1 MCRKGKRGF
10 NNIVTPTEE
19 ATARKNSDTRVLT
32 GFITGLIIFA
42 SIYIGGYVFA
52 LVVGIFVFFALK
64 EYVKILQCKGF
75 QPSFRISFFIAFLL
89 FLVSVAHRNDL
100 FPLII
105 FFGVTLSF
113 CAVLFKLRQPYIANV
128 ATTVFGFILCWLP
141 THVYLIRGLGSPG
154 KGFLTLCNHNEGLGF
169 LVMMFFTILA
179 TDICAFFVGRK
190 FGKHKL
196 SPEVSPKK
204 TVEGAVGGSVAAI
217 LIAMFFGYVLGMT
230 LWQSVL
236 GGVLITFFAQIGD
249 LSESL
254 IKRDAGVK
262 DSGNSLPGHG
272 GYLDRADSYIL
283 SAPVAYYF
291 FKCIVM
297 GDWTFLD
304 TIQKALSNVG
314 FM

>member
-1 MCRKGKRGF
+1 M
-10 NNIVTPTEE
+10 TPTEE
-19 ATARKNSDTRVLT
+19 AAAKKNSDTRALT
-32 GFITGLIIFA
+32 GLITGLIIFA
-42 SIYIGGYVFA
+42 SIYIGGFVFA
-52 LVVGIFVFFALK
+52 AVVGIFVFFALK
-64 EYVKILQCKGF
+64 EYVNILRCKGF
-75 QPSFRISFFIAFLL
+75 QPSLRISLFVAFLL
-89 FLVSVAHRNDL
+89 FLISVAHRNEL
-100 FPLII
+100 FPLVL
-105 FFGVTLSF
+105 FLGVTLSF

-169 LVMMFFTILA
+169 LIMMFFTILA

-204 TVEGAVGGSVAAI
+204 TIEGSIGGSVAAI
-217 LIAMFFGYVLGMT
+217 LVAMLFGSAFGMP
-230 LWQSVL
+230 LWQSIL

-254 IKRDAGVK
+254 LKRDAGVK

-272 GYLDRADSYIL
+272 GFLDRADSYIL

-291 FKCIVM
+291 FKFVVM
-297 GDWTFLD
+297 GNWTLLD
-304 TIQKALSNVG
+304 CIQKAFSNVG
-314 FM
+314 LM

>member
-19 ATARKNSDTRVLT
+19 ATAKKNSDTRALT
-32 GFITGLIIFA
+32 GLITGLIIFA
-42 SIYIGGYVFA
+42 SIYIGGFVFA
-52 LVVGIFVFFALK
+52 AVVGIFVFFALK

-75 QPSFRISFFIAFLL
+75 QPSFRISLFVAFLL
-89 FLVSVAHRNDL
+89 FLSSVAHRNDL
-100 FPLII
+100 FPLVII
-105 FFGVTLSF
+105 LGVILSF

-141 THVYLIRGLGSPG
+141 THVYLVRGLGAPG
-154 KGFLTLCNHNEGLGF
+154 KGFLTLCNHNAGLGY
-169 LVMMFFTILA
+169 LIMMFFTVLA

-190 FGKHKL
+190 FGKHQL

-204 TVEGAVGGSVAAI
+204 SIEGAIGGSVAAI
-217 LIAMFFGYVLGMT
+217 IIAVFFGYVLEIP
-230 LWQSVL
+230 LWKSFL

-254 IKRDAGVK
+254 LKRDAGVK
-262 DSGNSLPGHG
+262 ESGNSLPGHG
-272 GYLDRADSYIL
+272 GFLDRADSYIL

-297 GDWTFLD
+297 GDWTFFD
-304 TIQKALSNVG
+304 SIQRALANVG
-314 FM
+314 LM

>member
-19 ATARKNSDTRVLT
+19 AAAKKNSDTRALT
-32 GFITGLIIFA
+32 GLITGLIIFA
-42 SIYIGGYVFA
+42 SIYIGGFVFA
-52 LVVGIFVFFALK
+52 AVVGIFVFFALK
-64 EYVKILQCKGF
+64 EYVNILRCKGF
-75 QPSFRISFFIAFLL
+75 QPSFRISLFVSFLL
-89 FLVSVAHRNDL
+89 FLISVAHKNEL
-100 FPLII
+100 FPLVL
-105 FFGVTLSF
+105 FLGVTLSF

-169 LVMMFFTILA
+169 LIMMFFTILA

-196 SPEVSPKK
+196 CPEVSPKK
-204 TVEGAVGGSVAAI
+204 TIEGSVGGSVAAI
-217 LIAMFFGYVLGMT
+217 LVAMLFGSAFGMP
-230 LWQSVL
+230 LWQSIL

-254 IKRDAGVK
+254 LKRDAGVK

-272 GYLDRADSYIL
+272 GFLDRADSYIL

-291 FKCIVM
+291 FKFVVM
-297 GDWTFLD
+297 GNWTLLD
-304 TIQKALSNVG
+304 CIQKAFANVG
-314 FM
+314 LM

>member
-1 MCRKGKRGF
+1 M
-10 NNIVTPTEE
+10 TPTEE
-19 ATARKNSDTRVLT
+19 IAAKKNSDTRALT
-32 GFITGLIIFA
+32 GLITGLIIFSA
-42 SIYIGGYVFA
+42 MYIGGFVFA
-52 LVVGIFVFFALK
+52 IVVGIFVFFALK
-64 EYVKILQCKGF
+64 EYVNILRCKGF
-75 QPSFRISFFIAFLL
+75 QPSLRISLFIAFLL
-89 FLVSVAHRNDL
+89 FLTSVAHRNDL

-105 FFGVTLSF
+105 FLGVTLSF

-128 ATTVFGFILCWLP
+128 ATTVFGFVLCWLP
-141 THVYLIRGLGSPG
+141 THVYLIRVLGSPG
-154 KGFLTLCNHNEGLGF
+154 KGFLTLCNHNDGLGY
-169 LVMMFFTILA
+169 LVMLFFTILA

-190 FGKHKL
+190 YGKHKL
-196 SPEVSPKK
+196 CPDVSPKK
-204 TVEGAVGGSVAAI
+204 TIEGSIGGSIAAI
-217 LIAMFFGYVLGMT
+217 LIAMLFGTVLGMPM
-230 LWQSVL
+230 WKSIL

-272 GYLDRADSYIL
+272 GFLDRADSYIL

-297 GDWTFLD
+297 GDCTFLD
-304 TIQKALSNVG
+304 SIQKAFANVV

>member
-19 ATARKNSDTRVLT
+19 ATAKKNSDTRALT
-32 GFITGLIIFA
+32 GLITGLIIFA
-42 SIYIGGYVFA
+42 SIYIGGFVFA
-52 LVVGIFVFFALK
+52 AVVGIFVFFALK

-75 QPSFRISFFIAFLL
+75 QPSFRISLFVAFLL
-89 FLVSVAHRNDL
+89 FLSSVAHRNDL
-100 FPLII
+100 FPLVII
-105 FFGVTLSF
+105 LGVILSF

-141 THVYLIRGLGSPG
+141 THVYLVRGLGAPG
-154 KGFLTLCNHNEGLGF
+154 KGFLTLCNHNAGLGY
-169 LVMMFFTILA
+169 LIMMFFTVLA

-190 FGKHKL
+190 FGKHQL

-204 TVEGAVGGSVAAI
+204 SIEGAIGGSVAAI
-217 LIAMFFGYVLGMT
+217 IIAVFFGYVLGIP
-230 LWQSVL
+230 LWKSFW
-236 GGVLITFFAQIGD
+236 GGVLVTFFAQIGD

-254 IKRDAGVK
+254 LKRDAGVK

-272 GYLDRADSYIL
+272 GFLDRADSYIL

-297 GDWTFLD
+297 GDWTFFD
-304 TIQKALSNVG
+304 SIQRALANVG
-314 FM
+314 LM

>member
-19 ATARKNSDTRVLT
+19 ATAKKNSDTRALT
-32 GFITGLIIFA
+32 GLITGLIIFA
-42 SIYIGGYVFA
+42 SIYIGGFVFA
-52 LVVGIFVFFALK
+52 GVVGIFVFFALK

-75 QPSFRISFFIAFLL
+75 QPSFRISLFVAFLL
-89 FLVSVAHRNDL
+89 FLSSVAHRNDL
-100 FPLII
+100 FPLVVIS
-105 FFGVTLSF
+105 GVILSF

-141 THVYLIRGLGSPG
+141 SHVYLIRGLGAPG
-154 KGFLTLCNHNEGLGF
+154 KGFLSLCNHNAGLGY
-169 LVMMFFTILA
+169 LVMLFFTILA

-204 TVEGAVGGSVAAI
+204 TIEGAVGGSVAAI
-217 LIAMFFGYVLGMT
+217 LIAVFFGYVLGIPF
-230 LWQSVL
+230 WKSFFC
-236 GGVLITFFAQIGD
+236 GVLITFFAQIGD

-254 IKRDAGVK
+254 LKRDAGVK

-272 GYLDRADSYIL
+272 GFLDRADSYIL

-297 GDWTFLD
+297 GDWTFFD
-304 TIQKALSNVG
+304 SIQKALANVG
-314 FM
+314 IM